1 MLHCTCVRV
10 ASRLSHCAWYGRGS
24 WFLMPDGTEK
34 WGHCLL
40 GNHCVDHMAA
50 LQGTCCKMTGCT
62 ACTASKGRL
71 GELRASFERKTTV
84 KMRLLYELLLQREPA
99 LTSQGFVMNHAA
111 LQRLEADYFQTR
123 LIKNAFWNF
132 RFFCPYTQTLPDSL
146 HLADLGVF
154 QSILFAVFDDFKAK
168 VFHYLD
174 DAENR
179 RLAVADRL
187 GGRLRIAKLLDQE
200 GVKTFVSN
208 VAHRFANVNKND
220 LKAPLFKAWEY
231 RRLML
236 VS

>member
-1 MLHCTCVRV
+1 M
-10 ASRLSHCAWYGRGS
+10 
-24 WFLMPDGTEK
+24 
-34 WGHCLL
+34 
-40 GNHCVDHMAA
+40 
-50 LQGTCCKMTGCT
+50 
-62 ACTASKGRL
+62 
-71 GELRASFERKTTV
+71 
-84 KMRLLYELLLQREPA
+84 
-99 LTSQGFVMNHAA
+99 
-111 LQRLEADYFQTR
+111 RLEADFFQTR

-187 GGRLRIAKLLDQE
+187 GGSLRIAKLLDQE

-236 VS
+236 VLVTTGSGQSNPAYVPHLHLMCHNACQMWHMLMTHC